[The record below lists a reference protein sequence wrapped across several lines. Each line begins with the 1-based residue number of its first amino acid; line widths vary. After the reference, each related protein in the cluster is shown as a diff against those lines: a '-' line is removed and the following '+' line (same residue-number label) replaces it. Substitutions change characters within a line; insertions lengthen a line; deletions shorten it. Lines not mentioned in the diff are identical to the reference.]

1 MGTYTNFT
9 EVNIAT
15 ALVCPSITGVTA
27 VSGTLANYTTGNIV
41 ALYSAG
47 ANVTKVNISGV
58 PGTIVP
64 GWTNTVANWNILVN
78 CVANLVNMVKGL

>member
-15 ALVCPSITGVTA
+15 ALVCPSVTFTA
-27 VSGTLANYTTGNIV
+27 TSGTTANYSKANIV
-41 ALYSAG
+41 AA
-47 ANVTKVNISGV
+47 AI
-58 PGTIVP
+58 GTIVP

-78 CVANLVNMVKGL
+78 CVANLVNVVKGL